1 MSKPKT
7 TKPSSGARAASN
19 VTFRVHPI
27 DKDAIVR
34 AAEKA
39 GKPESEYC
47 RDVMIDYA
55 YSDLGE
61 RRPNLPP
68 VGRDVRKRM
77 IEEAAKKRGLT
88 VRKYML
94 ELATMQAQMDLGFDT
109 NEPAPIEK
117 PTTERRPLRTPG
129 AIPRLEPGTTL
140 SRGQIRP
147 RRRS

>member
-1 MSKPKT
+1 MGKPKT
-7 TKPSSGARAASN
+7 GQSSSRN
-19 VTFRVHPI
+19 VTFRCHPL
-27 DKDAIVR
+27 DKEAIVR

-39 GKPESEYC
+39 GKSDSEYC

-77 IEEAAKKRGLT
+77 IEQAAKARGLT

-94 ELATMQAQMDLGFDT
+94 ELAAAQAQLDLGFDAPT
-109 NEPAPIEK
+109 ATKPA
-117 PTTERRPLRTPG
+117 TQRRPVRAP
-129 AIPRLEPGTTL
+129 AIVPRLDPVTAI
-140 SRGQIRP
+140 SRENRP

>member
-7 TKPSSGARAASN
+7 TNPGSRRAASN
-19 VTFRVHPI
+19 VTFRCHPL
-27 DKDAIVR
+27 DKDAILR
-34 AAEKA
+34 AAQKA
-39 GKPESEYC
+39 GKSDSEYC

-77 IEEAAKKRGLT
+77 IEEAAKARGLT
-88 VRKYML
+88 VRKYL
-94 ELATMQAQMDLGFDT
+94 IEVASAQATLDLGFDT
-109 NEPAPIEK
+109 PAAAEK
-117 PTTERRPLRTPG
+117 PATQRRPIRTP
-129 AIPRLEPGTTL
+129 AALPRLDPVTSL
-140 SRGQIRP
+140 SRGQRP

>member
-7 TKPSSGARAASN
+7 AQKPNSASRTSN
-19 VTFRVHPI
+19 VTFRCHPT

-34 AAEKA
+34 AAAKA
-39 GKPESEYC
+39 GKTDSEYC

-77 IEEAAKKRGLT
+77 IEEAAKARGMT
-88 VRKYML
+88 ARKYML
-94 ELATMQAQMDLGFDT
+94 ELAQQQAALDLGFDT
-109 NEPAPIEK
+109 ATPPAQKRPLVSPAPLQRFVPAVRK
-117 PTTERRPLRTPG
+117 RPK
-129 AIPRLEPGTTL
+129 
-140 SRGQIRP
+140 
-147 RRRS
+147 RS

>member
-7 TKPSSGARAASN
+7 KPSSTRTAN
-19 VTFRVHPI
+19 VTFRCHPI

-34 AAEKA
+34 AANKS
-39 GKPESEYC
+39 GKTDSEYC

-77 IEEAAKKRGLT
+77 IEEAAKARGMT
-88 VRKYML
+88 VRKYLL
-94 ELATMQAQMDLGFDT
+94 EVASAQATLDLGFDT
-109 NEPAPIEK
+109 PATAAPEK
-117 PTTERRPLRTPG
+117 PQTERRPLRAPG
-129 AIPRLEPGTTL
+129 VMPRVDPVTSL
-140 SRGQIRP
+140 SRGQSRP

>member
-7 TKPSSGARAASN
+7 AKPSSTRTNN
-19 VTFRVHPI
+19 VTFRCHPL

-34 AAEKA
+34 AAQKA
-39 GKPESEYC
+39 GKTDSEYC
-47 RDVMIDYA
+47 REVMVDYA

-77 IEEAAKKRGLT
+77 IEEAAKARGMT
-88 VRKYML
+88 VRKYQL
-94 ELATMQAQMDLGFDT
+94 EVAAAQATLDLGFDSS
-109 NEPAPIEK
+109 APTPEK
-117 PTTERRPLRTPG
+117 PATQRRPIRAPALL
-129 AIPRLEPGTTL
+129 PRFEPETTV
-140 SRGQIRP
+140 SREARP